1 MNMNKEVDVYL
12 AKSKKWQKEMLLLR
26 DILLACKL
34 EEEIKWGKPC
44 YSMNKGNVVMIQA
57 FKDHCDLG
65 FFKGALLQDKN
76 GILIKAGE
84 NTQAG
89 RQLRFTDFKEIEK
102 KSKIIKSYIKEA
114 VEIEKN
120 GLQYKPESKS
130 EQIQVDEL
138 TQIFKQDAALK
149 KAFESLT
156 PGRQRA
162 YLIHFSG
169 AKQSE
174 TRIARI
180 QKQTAKI
187 KCGKGMN
194 DCTCGLSKR
203 MPNCDGSH
211 NKLK

>member
-1 MNMNKEVDVYL
+1 MNMNKEVDIYL
-12 AKSKKWQKEMLLLR
+12 AKAKKWQKEMLLLR
-26 DILLACKL
+26 DILLACQL

-102 KSKIIKSYIKEA
+102 QSKIIKSYIKEA

-120 GLQYKPESKS
+120 ALQYKAEPKLV
-130 EQIQVDEL
+130 QIQVDEL
-138 TQIFKQDAALK
+138 VQIFKKDGALK

>member
-1 MNMNKEVDVYL
+1 MNKEVDIYL
-12 AKSKKWQKEMLLLR
+12 AKAKKWQKEMLFLR
-26 DILLACKL
+26 DILLACQL
-34 EEEIKWGKPC
+34 EEEIKWGIPC
-44 YSMNKGNVVMIQA
+44 YSINKGIVVIIQA
-57 FKDHCDLG
+57 FKNHCDLG
-65 FFKGALLQDKN
+65 FFKGALLQDKA

-84 NTQAG
+84 NTQAS
-89 RQLRFTDFKEIEK
+89 RQMRFTDIKEIEK
-102 KSKIIKSYIKEA
+102 RSKIIKSYIKEA
-114 VEIEKN
+114 ITVEKN
-120 GLQYKPESKS
+120 GLKYIGESIA
-130 EQIQVDEL
+130 EPIQVIEL
-138 TQIFKQDAALK
+138 QQIFKKDAALK

-156 PGRQRA
+156 PGRQRG

-180 QKQTAKI
+180 HKQASKI
-187 KCGKGMN
+187 MCGKGMN

>member
-1 MNMNKEVDVYL
+1 MNKEVDVYL
-12 AKSKKWQKEMLLLR
+12 AKAKKWQKEMYLLR
-26 DILLACKL
+26 DLLLACKL
-34 EEEIKWGKPC
+34 EETIKWGKPC
-44 YSMNKGNVVMIQA
+44 YTIDGSNVVMIQA

-89 RQLRFTDFKEIEK
+89 RQLRFTNIKEIEK
-102 KSKIIKSYIKEA
+102 QSKLIKAYVNEAIGVEKDGIKYA
-114 VEIEKN
+114 
-120 GLQYKPESKS
+120 PESKA
-130 EQIQVDEL
+130 EL
-138 TQIFKQDAALK
+138 IHIEELIQIFKKDLSLK

-180 QKQTAKI
+180 QKQRAKI
-187 KCGKGMN
+187 LCGKGMN